1 MQAEELLNWTA
12 SCVLSEENQ
21 GLLIY
26 QSPVWAESRRAS
38 FTVSHRRRERSKKQ
52 VWKFPGGSSFISNTA
67 TPGSLTSPLIDA
79 KAQALLSSIQTSNQ
93 ARKQASKQESK
104 QRYHSNKE
112 GAKRVKSEH
121 FWPTTAVAT
130 DYFWWSSATTTEV
143 WWQRVEKTQREP
155 ETTTKSK
162 SSQQSN
168 SAGVQET

>member
-1 MQAEELLNWTA
+1 MCCQRKIKDCSSISLQFEPKVGEHRLLWAIAGEKEVKSRSGNSQVAAVSSRT
-12 SCVLSEENQ
+12 Q
-21 GLLIY
+21 LLLDRWHHH
-26 QSPVWAESRRAS
+26 SSTPRLKRS
-38 FTVSHRRRERSKKQ
+38 SHRS
-52 VWKFPGGSSFISNTA
+52 
-67 TPGSLTSPLIDA
+67 
-79 KAQALLSSIQTSNQ
+79 
-93 ARKQASKQESK
+93 KQAIKLESKQESK